1 MRKLYVPSC
10 LAIFLL
16 LSVSGVL
23 AQNTSHK
30 VVSFVG
36 TSKFNPGKPSS
47 APANRTVLGPDVDET
62 FDIPG
67 ISGNNS
73 PARLPAN
80 FVPRPAGNP
89 IACGSFNGFV

>member
-36 TSKFNPGKPSS
+36 TSKFNP
-47 APANRTVLGPDVDET
+47 
-62 FDIPG
+62 
-67 ISGNNS
+67 
-73 PARLPAN
+73 
-80 FVPRPAGNP
+80 
-89 IACGSFNGFV
+89 